1 MKGRGKSD
9 GVSGR
14 DRNEATRH
22 QESREHGH
30 ALRYTLK
37 TGAKRL
43 VKPTADDVKKAE
55 RRAPARPAR
64 RDIMDDPGD
73 QMTG

>member
-1 MKGRGKSD
+1 MKRRSKSN
-9 GVSGR
+9 GISGR

-37 TGAKRL
+37 TAAKKL

-55 RRAPARPAR
+55 RRAPTRPAR

>member
-1 MKGRGKSD
+1 MKRTRKS
-9 GVSGR
+9 GGISGR
-14 DRNEATRH
+14 DRNEATMH

-37 TGAKRL
+37 AAAKKL
-43 VKPTADDVKKAE
+43 VKPTADDVKKTE
-55 RRAPARPAR
+55 RRARARPA